1 MSGCVLVFAGAMLC
15 RGGPIPS
22 DWLVPR
28 SDATWIR
35 RSSPCFCCAPHCG
48 TLQAGTYAC
57 PGFAASTHWDSL
69 SPSRYA
75 MQTEVAC
82 PGIATLALLLSLFC
96 QPLSLLALPCQ
107 RMSGPDA
114 SAVPAGRYRR
124 LRSAQ
129 PLRTYAYRIP
139 FSLRLCGAL
148 QPQAKG
154 TLPSANENPATALV
168 GTLASLISTSKNPR
182 FEGA

>member
-1 MSGCVLVFAGAMLC
+1 MFWCSRVL
-15 RGGPIPS
+15 
-22 DWLVPR
+22 
-28 SDATWIR
+28 
-35 RSSPCFCCAPHCG
+35 CCAGEGQSHRTGSYHVLMPRGYAVRPLAFVARPTVARCRLAPTLVRDLRPARTG
-48 TLQAGTYAC
+48 T
-57 PGFAASTHWDSL
+57 L

>member
-1 MSGCVLVFAGAMLC
+1 MSDCVLVFAGAMLC

-69 SPSRYA
+69 SQPIRDANGGCLSGNRDSCF
-75 MQTEVAC
+75 VAQFVL
-82 PGIATLALLLSLFC
+82 PTLELAGLAL
-96 QPLSLLALPCQ
+96 
-107 RMSGPDA
+107 
-114 SAVPAGRYRR
+114 
-124 LRSAQ
+124 
-129 PLRTYAYRIP
+129 
-139 FSLRLCGAL
+139 
-148 QPQAKG
+148 
-154 TLPSANENPATALV
+154 SANVRARRQRGPRWQVSASSICAAAAHVCLPHTILPAPLWRVTAPSQ
-168 GTLASLISTSKNPR
+168 GYPTLSQRKPR
-182 FEGA
+182 HGPCRYLGEPDFYF